1 MKVVIASDFSGF
13 RLKEKVKEHV
23 ISLDPGSSGGQRD
36 RDLRN
41 RSRRKHDHK

>member
-23 ISLDPGSSGGQRD
+23 ISLGYEVVDVGYDS
-36 RDLRN
+36 LL
-41 RSRRKHDHK
+41 